1 MRENTNGLTVFCLET
16 IAMNITPW
24 KRKSRCQ
31 KPRKF
36 FFNKDHR
43 TAEKH
48 RLLYG
53 RAGSGTFHYKKG
65 DSVTSLLLLPSFF
78 LILTHLG
85 PYNNISWGFS
95 HCVIFTRRSL
105 SLSLL
110 HCYCLEPGLGI
121 RSLVFRAIHL
131 FFVSER
137 AIRSW
142 KRGNYSYRFFVISGL
157 RKLLTVTLFK
167 SDRSEWLKFR

>member
-1 MRENTNGLTVFCLET
+1 MYALLINFILLGDNSNEHYSMEKE
-16 IAMNITPW
+16 ITLS
-24 KRKSRCQ
+24 KTK
-31 KPRKF
+31 KF

-43 TAEKH
+43 TVEKH
-48 RLLYG
+48 RLLQG

-85 PYNNISWGFS
+85 PSDNISWGFS

-110 HCYCLEPGLGI
+110 HCFCLEPGLGI
-121 RSLVFRAIHL
+121 RSLVFRAINL
-131 FFVSER
+131 FFVSEQ
-137 AIRSW
+137 AIRS
-142 KRGNYSYRFFVISGL
+142 
-157 RKLLTVTLFK
+157 
-167 SDRSEWLKFR
+167 